1 MRPGVT
7 ACVAT
12 RANFFLQMDGFMRKI
27 LSVSACLALTACSG
41 GAGDQRVVQL
51 PANLPVAET
60 VNGTPV
66 PQELV
71 DAFVRVKAP
80 KADMGN
86 PEQRAEI
93 LRVLSD
99 YVLLAEQ
106 AQRDKMQADPKFAA
120 NVEVA
125 RLSALANEAMI
136 RLQQQTPI
144 SDDALKAEYDANVA
158 RTGKSEYDFG
168 NLLFGNEDDA
178 LKVAGELAAGKAFA
192 QVYDEWKGKAAQ
204 AKVFSHIRQDQLPE
218 PLVQALAQ
226 MKPGDFS
233 RTPVKTQFGWHVFHL
248 DAVNAYAPPEFDKV
262 KDDIRRN
269 LQKKIGEERLA
280 KLKQQAKIEY
290 PAGSTPVPA
299 KPAAPAAAPAPA
311 AEKKG

>member
-1 MRPGVT
+1 
-7 ACVAT
+7 
-12 RANFFLQMDGFMRKI
+12 MRKI
-27 LSVSACLALTACSG
+27 FSISLCLTLAACSG
-41 GAGDQRVVQL
+41 SGAGDQRVVQL
-51 PANLPVAET
+51 PPNLPVAET

-80 KADMGN
+80 KADMSN

-93 LRVLSD
+93 LRVLAD

-106 AQRDKMQADPKFAA
+106 AQKDKMQIDPTFAT

-136 RLQQQTPI
+136 RLQQQTPV
-144 SDDALKAEYDANVA
+144 SDAQLKAEYDANAA
-158 RTGKSEYDFG
+158 RTGKSDYDFG
-168 NLLFGNEDDA
+168 NLLFANEDDA
-178 LKVAGELAAGKAFA
+178 LKAAGELVAGKAFA

-218 PLVQALAQ
+218 PLAQAIAQ
-226 MKPGDFS
+226 MKAGDFS
-233 RTPVKTQFGWHVFHL
+233 RAPVKTQFGWHVFHL
-248 DAVNAYAPPEFDKV
+248 DAVNAYTPPEFDKV

-290 PAGSTPVPA
+290 PAGSSPVPA
-299 KPAAPAAAPAPA
+299 KAAPAPPRPLRRKA
-311 AEKKG
+311 KSRRK

>member
-1 MRPGVT
+1 
-7 ACVAT
+7 
-12 RANFFLQMDGFMRKI
+12 MRKI
-27 LSVSACLALTACSG
+27 LSISVCLALAACSG
-41 GAGDQRVVQL
+41 GSTGDQRIVQL

-71 DAFVRVKAP
+71 DAFVRVKAA
-80 KADMGN
+80 KADMSN

-93 LRVLSD
+93 LRVLGD

-106 AQRDKMQADPKFAA
+106 AQRDKMLADPKFAA
-120 NVEVA
+120 EVEVA
-125 RLSALANEAMI
+125 RLSALANGAMI

-144 SDDALKAEYDANVA
+144 SDDALKAEYEAKVA
-158 RTGKSEYDFG
+158 RMGKSEYDFG
-168 NLLFGNEDDA
+168 NLLFASEDEA
-178 LKVAGELAAGKAFA
+178 LKAAGELTTGKPFA

-204 AKVFSHIRQDQLPE
+204 SKVFSHIPAGQLPE
-218 PLVQALAQ
+218 PLAQALAQ
-226 MKPGDFS
+226 MKVGDFS

-248 DAVNAYAPPEFDKV
+248 DAINPVTPPEFDKV
-262 KDDIRRN
+262 KDEIRGA

-290 PAGSTPVPA
+290 PAGSAPTAV
-299 KPAAPAAAPAPA
+299 KPAPAPA
-311 AEKKG
+311 QPAPAVAPEKKG

>member
-1 MRPGVT
+1 
-7 ACVAT
+7 
-12 RANFFLQMDGFMRKI
+12 MRKI
-27 LSVSACLALTACSG
+27 LSVSLCLAIAACSAG

-60 VNGTPV
+60 VNGIAV

-71 DAFVRVKAP
+71 DAFVRVKAA
-80 KADMGN
+80 KADMSN

-93 LRVLSD
+93 LRVLAD

-106 AQRDKMQADPKFAA
+106 AQRDKMQADPAFAS

-125 RLSALANEAMI
+125 RLSAMANEAMLH
-136 RLQQQTPI
+136 LQQQTPI
-144 SDDALKAEYDANVA
+144 SEDMLKAEYNANVT

-168 NLLFGNEDDA
+168 NLLFALDNEGDA
-178 LKVAGELAAGKAFA
+178 LKAAGELTAGKPFA
-192 QVYDEWKGKAAQ
+192 EVYDEWKSKASQ

-218 PLVQALAQ
+218 PLVQAIAQ
-226 MKPGDFS
+226 MKVGDFS

-248 DAVNAYAPPEFDKV
+248 DAVNAYAPPDFEKV

-290 PAGSTPVPA
+290 PAGSAPAPTQA
-299 KPAAPAAAPAPA
+299 KPAPTAPTPAAAS
-311 AEKKG
+311 EKKG

>member
-1 MRPGVT
+1 
-7 ACVAT
+7 
-12 RANFFLQMDGFMRKI
+12 MRKT
-27 LSVSACLALTACSG
+27 LPFAACFLLAACSG
-41 GAGDQRVVQL
+41 GGASDSRVVQL
-51 PANLPVAET
+51 PPNLPVAET

-80 KADMGN
+80 KADMSN

-106 AQRDKMQADPKFAA
+106 AQRDKMAADPKFAA

-125 RLSALANEAMI
+125 RLAALANEAII

-144 SDDALKAEYDANVA
+144 SDEALKAEYDAKVA
-158 RTGKSEYDFG
+158 RMGKFEYDFG
-168 NLLFGNEDDA
+168 NLLFASDKEDDA
-178 LKVAGELAAGKAFA
+178 LKAAGELVAGKPFA
-192 QVYDEWKGKAAQ
+192 QVYDEWKGSASQ
-204 AKVFSHIRQDQLPE
+204 SKVFSHISAGKLPE
-218 PLVQALAQ
+218 PLAQAIAQ
-226 MKPGDFS
+226 MKVGDFS

-248 DAVNAYAPPEFDKV
+248 DAQNPIVPPEFDKV
-262 KDDIRRN
+262 KDEIRN
-269 LQKKIGEERLA
+269 GLQKKIGEERLA

-290 PAGSTPVPA
+290 PAGTAPAAA
-299 KPAAPAAAPAPA
+299 KPVQAPTPAQPAAAPA
-311 AEKKG
+311 EKKG

>member
-1 MRPGVT
+1 MRP
-7 ACVAT
+7 AAAVAAAPRDVVNEQCPAIAHRDRRRQT
-12 RANFFLQMDGFMRKI
+12 I
-27 LSVSACLALTACSG
+27 LLPKE
-41 GAGDQRVVQL
+41 GDQRLVQL
-51 PANLPVAET
+51 PANLPIAET
-60 VNGTPV
+60 VNGTAV

-80 KADMGN
+80 KADMTN

-106 AQRDKMQADPKFAA
+106 AQRDKMTSDPAFAA

-136 RLQQQTPI
+136 RVQQQTPI
-144 SDDALKAEYDANVA
+144 SDAALKAEYDEKVA
-158 RTGKSEYDFG
+158 HMPKSEYDFG
-168 NLLFGNEDDA
+168 SLRFADEDDA
-178 LKVAGELAAGKAFA
+178 LKAAGELVGGKPFA
-192 QVYDEWKGKAAQ
+192 QVYDEWKGKATQ
-204 AKVFSHIRQDQLPE
+204 ANVFSHINPEKLPE
-218 PLVQALAQ
+218 PLTQALAQ
-226 MKPGDFS
+226 MKVGDFS

-248 DAVNAYAPPEFDKV
+248 DAINPLTPPAFDKV
-262 KDDIRRN
+262 KDDIRRS

-290 PAGSTPVPA
+290 PAGSVPPPA
-299 KPAAPAAAPAPA
+299 KPAAPSQPAPA
-311 AEKKG
+311 AAAEKKN

>member
-1 MRPGVT
+1 
-7 ACVAT
+7 
-12 RANFFLQMDGFMRKI
+12 MRKI
-27 LSVSACLALTACSG
+27 LSVSLCLAIAACSAG

-60 VNGTPV
+60 VNGIAV

-80 KADMGN
+80 KADMSN

-93 LRVLSD
+93 LRVLAD

-106 AQRDKMQADPKFAA
+106 AQRDKMQSDPAFAS

-125 RLSALANEAMI
+125 RLSAMANEAMLH
-136 RLQQQTPI
+136 LQQQTPI
-144 SDDALKAEYDANVA
+144 SEDMLKAEYNANVT

-168 NLLFGNEDDA
+168 NLLFALDNEGDA
-178 LKVAGELAAGKAFA
+178 LKAAGELTAGKPFA
-192 QVYDEWKGKAAQ
+192 EVYDEWKSKASQ

-218 PLVQALAQ
+218 PLVQAIAQ
-226 MKPGDFS
+226 MKVGDFS

-248 DAVNAYAPPEFDKV
+248 DAVNAYAPPDFEKV

-290 PAGSTPVPA
+290 PGGSAPAPTQA
-299 KPAAPAAAPAPA
+299 KPAPTAPTPAAAS
-311 AEKKG
+311 EKKG

>member
-1 MRPGVT
+1 
-7 ACVAT
+7 
-12 RANFFLQMDGFMRKI
+12 MRKI
-27 LSVSACLALTACSG
+27 LPFAACFLLAACSG
-41 GAGDQRVVQL
+41 SGAGDSRVVQL
-51 PANLPVAET
+51 PSNLPVAET

-80 KADMGN
+80 KADMSN

-106 AQRDKMQADPKFAA
+106 AQRDNMAADPKFAA

-125 RLSALANEAMI
+125 RLAALANEAMI

-144 SDDALKAEYDANVA
+144 SDEALKAEYDANVA

-178 LKVAGELAAGKAFA
+178 LKVAGELVGGKPFA
-192 QVYDEWKGKAAQ
+192 QVYDEWKSKAAQ

-218 PLVQALAQ
+218 PLAQALGQ

-248 DAVNAYAPPEFDKV
+248 DAVNAYVPPEFDKV

-290 PAGSTPVPA
+290 PAGAAPAPA
-299 KPAAPAAAPAPA
+299 KPAPAAAPA

>member
-1 MRPGVT
+1 
-7 ACVAT
+7 
-12 RANFFLQMDGFMRKI
+12 MRKI
-27 LSVSACLALTACSG
+27 LSISVCLALAACSG
-41 GAGDQRVVQL
+41 GSTGDQHIVQL

-71 DAFVRVKAP
+71 DAFVRVKAA
-80 KADMGN
+80 KADMSN

-93 LRVLSD
+93 LRVLGD

-106 AQRDKMQADPKFAA
+106 AQRDKMLADPKFAA
-120 NVEVA
+120 EVEVA
-125 RLSALANEAMI
+125 RLSALANGAMI

-144 SDDALKAEYDANVA
+144 SDDALKAEYEAKVA
-158 RTGKSEYDFG
+158 RMGKSEYDFG
-168 NLLFGNEDDA
+168 NLLFASEDEA
-178 LKVAGELAAGKAFA
+178 LKAAGELTTGKPFA

-204 AKVFSHIRQDQLPE
+204 SKVFSHIPAGQLPE
-218 PLVQALAQ
+218 PLAQALAQ
-226 MKPGDFS
+226 MKVGDFS

-248 DAVNAYAPPEFDKV
+248 DAINPVTPPEFDKV
-262 KDDIRRN
+262 KDEIRGA

-290 PAGSTPVPA
+290 PAGSAPTVV
-299 KPAAPAAAPAPA
+299 KPAPAPA
-311 AEKKG
+311 QPAPAVAPEKKG